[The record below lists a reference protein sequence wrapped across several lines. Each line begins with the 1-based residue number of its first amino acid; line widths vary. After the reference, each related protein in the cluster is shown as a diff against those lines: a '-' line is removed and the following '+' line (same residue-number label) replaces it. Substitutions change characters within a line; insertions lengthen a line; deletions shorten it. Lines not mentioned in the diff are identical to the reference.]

1 MSSKDVTAYLAKVPP
16 PQHATLKVLRSTLK
30 ALLPNA
36 EECISYGLPCFKL
49 EGHAIAGYGAW
60 KAHCSYFPHSGTVI
74 PRLGA
79 LVADYSTSRG
89 TLRFGVDEPLPKK
102 LVAALVKTRLQ
113 EIAAGKR

>member
-16 PQHATLKVLRSTLK
+16 AQRATLKALRSTLK
-30 ALLPNA
+30 ALLPKA
-36 EECISYGLPCFKL
+36 EECLSYGIPCFKL
-49 EGHAIAGYGAW
+49 EGHAIAGYAAM

-74 PRLGA
+74 PKLGE
-79 LVADYSTSRG
+79 LVADYSTNKG